1 MTYQEACEKNAK
13 ILNERLNAEIAK
25 CEQIVQMNKPYASEI
40 PESLPK
46 AWSEMSEAEK
56 GIALFYIS
64 RMTSIDRSRIA
75 RHLIGKMIIEATE
88 QTSDWYVRQC
98 WILNAY
104 EEIWAMIMG
113 DKA

>member
-1 MTYQEACEKNAK
+1 MTYEEACRKNAQM
-13 ILNERLNAEIAK
+13 LDERLNAEIAT
-25 CEQIVQMNKPYASEI
+25 CERIVSMNQPYASEI
-40 PESLPK
+40 PETLPK

-88 QTSDWYVRQC
+88 QSSDWFSRQC
-98 WILNAY
+98 WILNQY